1 MDYEEVLAHYSR
13 PQVKSELSTYCRG
26 KWIALEGSR
35 RDGGRLFLRY
45 ERRPRKPLTIDTSED
60 LDETLKRFRYSRPR
74 TVYASVNAYRK
85 LEDPEDL
92 EEPTNIVGCTPI
104 WDVDASLDS
113 WEYSL
118 EVADAIVS
126 FLDKEGVSRS
136 LFLKWSGR
144 GVHIHIHEGAFS
156 RNLLKRRNPLDI
168 SFSIVEY
175 VLKKTES
182 QLADLMAKAPQSSDR
197 PLKVENKIDLKRVF
211 TAPLSLHRSLD
222 LCCVCFK
229 PSDLYNFS
237 LDWAQ
242 PDGYRHDDGWKA
254 FEEGEADPLAEKSLA
269 KIGGYD
275 GWPKPTR
282 RAKVRRET
290 VKAIAPERR
299 LGRFQVMALLQA
311 VRYFLITGDMER
323 AKSFGLNRAIFYAWA
338 KRRGRTRPSRTGM
351 RVGTPEARVEE
362 RRAEQLGN
370 EKAFVS
376 PRGWFIMGDDEQ
388 TPADYDRQIARR
400 IEAAAT
406 PYEDAWV
413 TAIEYLKGFPRETLL
428 DQQGF
433 YRDAYR
439 TVRDTF
445 QTLIE
450 RRRQAGS

>member
-1 MDYEEVLAHYSR
+1 LDYEEILEHYSR
-13 PQVKSELSTYCRG
+13 PQVKSEVSAYCNG
-26 KWIALEGSR
+26 KWIAIEGSR

-45 ERRPRKPLTIDTSED
+45 ERRPRKPLTIDTSDD
-60 LDETLKRFRYSRPR
+60 LDATFKRFRYSRPR
-74 TVYASVNAYRK
+74 TVYASINAYRK
-85 LEDPEDL
+85 LEVPEDL

-104 WDVDASLDS
+104 WDVDASVDS

-118 EVADAIVS
+118 RVADALVS

-136 LFLKWSGR
+136 VFLKWSGR

-156 RNLLKRRNPLDI
+156 GNLLKRRNPLDI

-175 VLKKTES
+175 VLKKMES
-182 QLADLMAKAPQSSDR
+182 QLADLIAKAPQSSDR

-229 PSDLYNFS
+229 SNDIHNFN

-242 PDGYRHDDGWKA
+242 PDDYRHDEAWKT
-254 FEEGEADPLAEKSLA
+254 FEEGEADTLAEKALA
-269 KIGGYD
+269 EIGGYD
-275 GWPKPTR
+275 GWPKTPK

-290 VKAIAPERR
+290 AKAKAPERK

-311 VRYFLITGDMER
+311 VRYYLVTGDMER

-338 KRRGRTRPSRTGM
+338 KRRGRTRPSRTRM
-351 RVGTPEARVEE
+351 RAETPATRVEE

-376 PRGWFIMGDDEQ
+376 PRGWFTMGDDEQ

-400 IEAAAT
+400 IEAAAI
-406 PYEDAWV
+406 PYENAWAA
-413 TAIEYLKGFPRETLL
+413 AIKHVNGFPRETLL
-428 DQQGF
+428 NQQRF
-433 YRDAYR
+433 YSEVYR
-439 TVRDTF
+439 SVRDTF
-445 QTLIE
+445 RASIE
-450 RRRQAGS
+450 SG